1 MTQSKCT
8 YIEIG
13 QFKWY
18 IYIYSYVFN
27 EYTQMCALC
36 IIPLGWSIEI
46 SHVNNSKVSVAEN
59 RVNKD
64 SVFRTHVKNNK
75 RDSCCALKLPSMN
88 WRMAAIL
95 PYRRQWALSALIASC
110 LLPNKSLCLY
120 PALSNSDIQASNTVS
135 MFSGTAS
142 SILKKNKHHQTI
154 AQPDAQTSVTQVYC
168 STATLEHFLDKM
180 TTLALHSLHT
190 AAKINILKFFST
202 TDIYLYN
209 IYFLAS
215 PQGLKIPHI
224 EFYNSD

>member
-18 IYIYSYVFN
+18 VYIYSYVFN

-142 SILKKNKHHQTI
+142 SILKKNQT
-154 AQPDAQTSVTQVYC
+154 PPNY
-168 STATLEHFLDKM
+168 
-180 TTLALHSLHT
+180 
-190 AAKINILKFFST
+190 ST
-202 TDIYLYN
+202 TWCTDKCYSSVLQYSN
-209 IYFLAS
+209 PGTLS
-215 PQGLKIPHI
+215 WQNDNLGLTLIAHCSKNKHPKV
-224 EFYNSD
+224 F